1 MMQIENHKTTY
12 QLSIKNISK
21 LLILVLIIFSA
32 CNKVA
37 NNEIS
42 FKVDNVTCKVN
53 YTSLEK
59 YLVNDNDFQENDKIF
74 ISTNEDQYR
83 KIISQIS
90 STTKIDHDDL
100 IDEKYGEY
108 NSIFLTNAKPTSGFI
123 LKFNRAILI
132 NQSVL
137 NLYFEEFSPESNS
150 IVNTVVTQPY
160 CLMRI
165 DNIEK
170 YEVKVMV
177 E

>member
-1 MMQIENHKTTY
+1 MQIENHKTTY

-21 LLILVLIIFSA
+21 LLILVLIVFSA

-37 NNEIS
+37 DNEI
-42 FKVDNVTCKVN
+42 FKVDNITCKVN

-59 YLVNDNDFQENDKIF
+59 FLVNDNDFQENDKIF
-74 ISTNEDQYR
+74 LSTNEDQYR

-150 IVNTVVTQPY
+150 IVNTVTQPY

-170 YEVKVMV
+170 YEVEVIV